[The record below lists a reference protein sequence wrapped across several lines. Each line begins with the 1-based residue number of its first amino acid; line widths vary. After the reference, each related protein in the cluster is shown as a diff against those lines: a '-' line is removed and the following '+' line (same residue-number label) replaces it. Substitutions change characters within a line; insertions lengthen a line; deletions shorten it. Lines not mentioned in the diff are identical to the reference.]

1 MTKHIHIH
9 LGPTKTRDKLIPD
22 MSVWEL
28 EKLVKDIT
36 YAIQRNQGNRS
47 VNEGLRKDAVAE
59 LKKRKVPGWG
69 SQDTDYSKWYSASLK
84 KPFAFGESK
93 YPVGTKVEARRSDK
107 AGQWYVKASGGY
119 FFANESDLTFNEKVG
134 DASPSY
140 AIEKILKLEVGGRCA
155 IDLTPFGSSTDY
167 DATVTRNASGY
178 SADFSMYG
186 NTRVKIGTFNAKS
199 PKELV
204 DILEREKQK
213 VLARK
218 AGGYKDA
225 NPAAQIPYQ
234 KKIIAQNKALLKAG
248 EDRLRMEQ
256 EYVTRMKKTIA
267 DDEKELSAL
276 EKLVSQGI

>member
-1 MTKHIHIH
+1 MAKHIHIH
-9 LGPTKTRDKLIPD
+9 LGPTKARDAKQHYDEGSMAATKGIKYDANP
-22 MSVWEL
+22 
-28 EKLVKDIT
+28 
-36 YAIQRNQGNRS
+36 YARGTQEHLDWSKGHND
-47 VNEGLRKDAVAE
+47 LRA
-59 LKKRKVPGWG
+59 KR
-69 SQDTDYSKWYSASLK
+69 ASL
-84 KPFAFGESK
+84 
-93 YPVGTKVEARRSDK
+93 
-107 AGQWYVKASGGY
+107 
-119 FFANESDLTFNEKVG
+119 